1 MELDAIGGTMAL
13 AKIVAE
19 QLEFQRQERCWGC
32 GQLGH
37 IRARCPT
44 NPSKPLSIAALAK
57 EDTKVNESRKQWA
70 RD

>member
-1 MELDAIGGTMAL
+1 MELDAIGGTTAL
-13 AKIVAE
+13 AKTTAE
-19 QLEFQRQERCWGC
+19 RLEFQRQGRCWGC

-37 IRARCPT
+37 IQARCPT

-57 EDTKVNESRKQWA
+57 EDTKVNESGKEWA